1 MIAGH
6 KPIFDVAE
14 RHAHQIL
21 ALEHALHVD
30 MELFVQRI
38 VLERTPWLMPLLARV
53 YYSHIVVGVL
63 FLVYNYTV
71 YPRDKFQSIRRA
83 LALEN
88 IIAFTLLTLW
98 RCAPPRLLPEEDGF
112 IDVLHGSRSG
122 SAWTQNKFQLTI
134 AAMPSLHFGN
144 SVLIALCLWRFSP
157 HWYIRA
163 VAPMWPVMMGLTIVV
178 TANHFLLDA
187 LVGAG
192 VTLAAYRF
200 NAAMLCLL
208 PVERALFRL
217 LRIEKPVY
225 QG

>member
-21 ALEHALHVD
+21 ALEHTLHVD
-30 MELFVQRI
+30 MELSIQRI

-63 FLVYNYTV
+63 FLVYSYTV
-71 YPRDKFQSIRRA
+71 YPGDKFQSIRRA

-98 RCAPPRLLPEEDGF
+98 RCAPPRLLPEENGF

-163 VAPMWPVMMGLTIVV
+163 VAPMWPAMMGLTIVA

-200 NAAMLCLL
+200 NAAMLYLL
-208 PVERALFRL
+208 PVERALFWL